1 MIKKEINHPMNLFFE
16 FRYDTLYFIVKR
28 IFLSLINLF
37 LSLTI
42 SIIIIILSTA
52 RNVYIYLFRRKLFNF
67 HREYFIT
74 NNNII
79 KIKS

>member
-28 IFLSLINLF
+28 IFLSLITLVNLF
-37 LSLTI
+37 LFLTI

-52 RNVYIYLFRRKLFNF
+52 RNVYIFHRKLFNF
-67 HREYFIT
+67 HREYFI
-74 NNNII
+74 
-79 KIKS
+79 SHHE

>member
-16 FRYDTLYFIVKR
+16 FRYFDTLYFIVKR

-52 RNVYIYLFRRKLFNF
+52 RNVYIFHRKLFNF

>member
-16 FRYDTLYFIVKR
+16 FRYFDTLYFIVKR
-28 IFLSLINLF
+28 IFLSLITLVNLF
-37 LSLTI
+37 LFLTI

-67 HREYFIT
+67 HREYFI
-74 NNNII
+74 
-79 KIKS
+79 SHHE

>member
-67 HREYFIT
+67 HREYFI
-74 NNNII
+74 
-79 KIKS
+79 SHYE